1 MLEEWK
7 NKRAAKRIVPG
18 DGTPLKR
25 FRWWHHITGRKL
37 GYVHAHGAAG
47 RELTYAVDVRTG
59 GEHPLA
65 HLYVGGFQEAT
76 SRLPALFTVDGGSI
90 HVALSSSGLKR
101 FHFVDDAGQ
110 SHHLEPDA
118 RSAAGRRIA
127 LARRHPR
134 ADAVIAWISV
144 ILLIVGV
151 GLNAVQIIEP
161 IANTPPLVERFGQF
175 ESPIHLPMWLNV
187 VLALGAA
194 AATTERSLRLRHHWL
209 LDSFGA

>member
-1 MLEEWK
+1 MLEGWK
-7 NKRAAKRIVPG
+7 NKRAAKRVAPG
-18 DGTPLKR
+18 DGSPLKR

-37 GYVHAHGAAG
+37 GYLHTPGAAD

-65 HLYVGGFQEAT
+65 HLYVCGYQEAT

-161 IANTPPLVERFGQF
+161 IANIPPLVERFGQF

>member
-7 NKRAAKRIVPG
+7 NKRAAKRVAPG
-18 DGTPLKR
+18 DGSRLGR

-37 GYVHAHGAAG
+37 GYLHVTGSAG
-47 RELTYAVDVRTG
+47 RPLTYAVDVRTG
-59 GEHPLA
+59 GEHPVA
-65 HLYVGGFQEAT
+65 NLYVGGYQEAT

-118 RSAAGRRIA
+118 HSAAGRRVA
-127 LARRHPR
+127 LALRHPR
-134 ADAVIAWISV
+134 ADVVIAWLSV
-144 ILLIVGV
+144 IMLVVGV
-151 GLNAVQIIEP
+151 GLNFVQIIEP
-161 IANTPPLVERFGQF
+161 IANIPPLVERFGHF
-175 ESPIHLPMWLNV
+175 ESPIHLPLWLNV

>member
-7 NKRAAKRIVPG
+7 NKRAAKRVVPG
-18 DGTPLKR
+18 DGSPLKR

-47 RELTYAVDVRTG
+47 RELSYAVDVRTG

-161 IANTPPLVERFGQF
+161 IANISPLVERFGQF